1 MMGVNLKWEQNTI
14 FTVSLYSK
22 AYNGFVAGGR
32 GRGEGG
38 GGGAGVDRH
47 LIQEKMETHAQ
58 KSDDSLHVAHY
69 LELA

>member
-38 GGGAGVDRH
+38 GGGAGGDKH

>member
-38 GGGAGVDRH
+38 GGGGGAGVDISISSRKKWKH
-47 LIQEKMETHAQ
+47 MQRNQMTA
-58 KSDDSLHVAHY
+58 ST
-69 LELA
+69 

>member
-38 GGGAGVDRH
+38 GGGAGVDKH

-58 KSDDSLHVAHY
+58 KSDDSLHVAQY
-69 LELA
+69 LDFA